1 MNKLLSFIACVLIM
15 LSSCS
20 NIDEND
26 RFIYVPP
33 VAVGRC
39 VLIEDFTGQT
49 CLNCP
54 RAAETIEKLQE
65 QYGADTVIAV
75 AIHSGPLALKPTAS
89 VIGLR
94 TDLGDLYYGYWK
106 VESQPSGLVNRKGG
120 LTNDSQWASLVYN
133 EIQQKATVD
142 IKLAISND
150 TITHQSHVKA
160 TINNLGESFCGK
172 LQLWLVEDDIKALQ
186 RMPDGKFNKEYIHN
200 HVLRKAINGDWGEE
214 IALGKDAT
222 ADKEADFQL
231 ENGWKVKNMSIV
243 AFVYNDNGVLQVT
256 RKKLVNP

>member
-94 TDLGDLYYGYWK
+94 TDLGDLYYGHW
-106 VESQPSGLVNRKGG
+106 
-120 LTNDSQWASLVYN
+120 
-133 EIQQKATVD
+133 
-142 IKLAISND
+142 
-150 TITHQSHVKA
+150 
-160 TINNLGESFCGK
+160 
-172 LQLWLVEDDIKALQ
+172 
-186 RMPDGKFNKEYIHN
+186 
-200 HVLRKAINGDWGEE
+200 
-214 IALGKDAT
+214 
-222 ADKEADFQL
+222 
-231 ENGWKVKNMSIV
+231 
-243 AFVYNDNGVLQVT
+243 
-256 RKKLVNP
+256 

>member
-1 MNKLLSFIACVLIM
+1 M
-15 LSSCS
+15 
-20 NIDEND
+20 
-26 RFIYVPP
+26 
-33 VAVGRC
+33 
-39 VLIEDFTGQT
+39 
-49 CLNCP
+49 
-54 RAAETIEKLQE
+54 
-65 QYGADTVIAV
+65 IAV
-75 AIHSGPLALKPTAS
+75 AIHSGTSCTKAYGISHRTS
-89 VIGLR
+89 NRLR
-94 TDLGDLYYGYWK
+94 RLYYGYWK

-120 LTNDSQWASLVYN
+120 LTNDSQWASVVYN

-142 IKLAISND
+142 IKLAINND

-160 TINNLGESFCGK
+160 TINNLGESFSGK

>member
-1 MNKLLSFIACVLIM
+1 MACVLIM

-26 RFIYVPP
+26 RFIYVPL

-150 TITHQSHVKA
+150 TITHQS
-160 TINNLGESFCGK
+160 
-172 LQLWLVEDDIKALQ
+172 
-186 RMPDGKFNKEYIHN
+186 Y
-200 HVLRKAINGDWGEE
+200 E
-214 IALGKDAT
+214 IGRASCR
-222 ADKEADFQL
+222 ER
-231 ENGWKVKNMSIV
+231 V
-243 AFVYNDNGVLQVT
+243 
-256 RKKLVNP
+256 